1 VTGGPVISYNVGTY
15 DPVLGPVWR
24 FRNTTNLNWSFD
36 NFGATWTIR
45 YYSSL
50 QESCHPDVPELA
62 EYFPCTDPN
71 GNVQGQQAG
80 LYRQGGV
87 AFNDLQ
93 VYWNAP
99 WKGRISLGATD
110 IFNRRAQ
117 LSYTGVQGVTGPLG
131 PTGTDGYSL
140 YPYNPQYDIGRV
152 LYLKYT
158 QQLF

>member
-1 VTGGPVISYNVGTY
+1 MCWLRKLSP
-15 DPVLGPVWR
+15 
-24 FRNTTNLNWSFD
+24 TNLNWSFD

-99 WKGRISLGATD
+99 WHATISLGAND
-110 IFNRRAQ
+110 IFNRVSPNVYG
-117 LSYTGVQGVTGPLG
+117 SYQSGDTPYDYNSSYDLG
-131 PTGTDGYSL
+131 RYVYVRYS
-140 YPYNPQYDIGRV
+140 Q
-152 LYLKYT
+152 K
-158 QQLF
+158 F